1 MSPEEILKEIDD
13 LSLVYKR
20 NKQCKKFGLDWM
32 RYLYP
37 YRNALSV
44 VSGAMVGTGLA
55 QFLIHSVLTHSGSS
69 AVPYVLVI
77 IGGIVVFGL
86 MMLSLRVHRYTHPV
100 FAALVEQIDDM
111 VAEDDRLTPTLA
123 IASLA
128 FMDEHN

>member
-37 YRNALSV
+37 YRNALSA
-44 VSGAMVGTGLA
+44 VSGVMVGTGLA
-55 QFLIHSVLTHSGSS
+55 QFLIHSGSS
-69 AVPYVLVI
+69 AVPHVLVI